1 MYIVYYRIPNETTV
15 PIGICNVRSDQ
26 RGSDSEGGIQFFSL
40 NIVIER
46 LNIGLESERLHESD
60 DVYIVRVHMR
70 MKQGCK
76 VTRLRNNHMTTTPG
90 LRIKRARL

>member
-1 MYIVYYRIPNETTV
+1 MKCVVYYRIPNET
-15 PIGICNVRSDQ
+15 CNVRRDQ
-26 RGSDSEGGIQFFSL
+26 RGSDSEGGIQFFSSM

-46 LNIGLESERLHESD
+46 LNIGLASERLYESD
-60 DVYIVRVHMR
+60 DVYIVCAHMR

-76 VTRLRNNHMTTTPG
+76 VTQLRNNHMTTTPG